1 MTKPAI
7 RFDRVSKR
15 FLIHR
20 DKPRSFQELT
30 LNVLRLKGHG
40 PREEFWA
47 LRDVSFQVSPGEMV
61 GLIGPNGAG
70 KSTILKLISRV
81 IEPTSGQVITH
92 GRVSALLELGVG
104 FHPDLTGR
112 ENVFLNGSI
121 LGMSRRKIKKRFDNI
136 ADFAGIG
143 SFIDA
148 PVRLYSSG
156 MYMRLGFSI
165 AVHSDPEV
173 LLIDEVLAVGDHSF
187 QNKCL
192 DSIRELRQKGITVFL
207 VSHELEKIRSMCDRA
222 LWIEHGQVQ
231 AAGDVER
238 VTHAYLDGIVAQG
251 TADFAPADA
260 TDKAHRWGS
269 REVELEGVELLDAA
283 AKPRRAFV
291 TGEEITLR
299 LHYQAHQRIEQP
311 QFGLAI
317 HHESG
322 AQVSGPNN
330 VFSGYEVRS
339 IEGSGYM
346 DYRIPELPLLPGR
359 YLVTAAIHDYEGL
372 HAYDVR
378 RYCAEFIIVPSSEIK
393 DRYGIFHIP
402 ASWHLKEQDGRDG

>member
-1 MTKPAI
+1 MEL
-7 RFDRVSKR
+7 KR
-15 FLIHR
+15 
-20 DKPRSFQELT
+20 
-30 LNVLRLKGHG
+30 
-40 PREEFWA
+40 
-47 LRDVSFQVSPGEMV
+47 
-61 GLIGPNGAG
+61 
-70 KSTILKLISRV
+70 
-81 IEPTSGQVITH
+81 
-92 GRVSALLELGVG
+92 
-104 FHPDLTGR
+104 
-112 ENVFLNGSI
+112 
-121 LGMSRRKIKKRFDNI
+121 
-136 ADFAGIG
+136 
-143 SFIDA
+143 
-148 PVRLYSSG
+148 
-156 MYMRLGFSI
+156 
-165 AVHSDPEV
+165 
-173 LLIDEVLAVGDHSF
+173 
-187 QNKCL
+187 
-192 DSIRELRQKGITVFL
+192 
-207 VSHELEKIRSMCDRA
+207 
-222 LWIEHGQVQ
+222 
-231 AAGDVER
+231 
-238 VTHAYLDGIVAQG
+238 
-251 TADFAPADA
+251 
-260 TDKAHRWGS
+260 
-269 REVELEGVELLDAA
+269 VELLDAA

-378 RYCAEFIIVPSSEIK
+378 RYCAEFIIMPSSEIK